1 MSQGLETGAIT
12 GAFPAHEGL
21 TVMVTAPAGTDTA
34 GIPHGGTV
42 IAWALIA
49 DGVDPGGAHLE
60 PVFLAEGRA
69 WTATQYRVAFGLELD
84 VRVGRAR

>member
-1 MSQGLETGAIT
+1 MTDGLPVGAIA

-21 TVMVTAPAGTDTA
+21 VAVVGAPPGTDTT
-34 GIPHGGTV
+34 GIPPGGTV
-42 IAWALIA
+42 VAWVLVA
-49 DGVDPGGAHLE
+49 DGVAPGGAHVE

-69 WTATQYRVAFGLELD
+69 WTAAQYRVAFGMELD